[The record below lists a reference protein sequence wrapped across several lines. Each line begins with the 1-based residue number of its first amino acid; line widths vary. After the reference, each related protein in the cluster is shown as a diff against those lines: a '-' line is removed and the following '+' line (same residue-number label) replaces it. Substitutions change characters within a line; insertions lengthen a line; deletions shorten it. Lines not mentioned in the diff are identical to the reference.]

1 MDTVFFTHSY
11 FFFFIHTFLNSAYEL
26 LYSMCLSESSI
37 ESSSRLSCA
46 KVKKCACL
54 DYIQAASTGEAF
66 SGFYCWQFKKLFFT
80 LGDGRVDL
88 TISEWLIMALC
99 QVPHM
104 PWLDPRGQWPTQAL
118 CGSPLAG
125 LGVGLHPSITEG
137 KRHCGAGSQQVVV
150 GWVEIESALHW
161 CLQFWFI

>member
-1 MDTVFFTHSY
+1 MDTDFFLLIHT
-11 FFFFIHTFLNSAYEL
+11 FFFIDTFLNSAYEL

-80 LGDGRVDL
+80 PGDDRVDL

-99 QVPHM
+99 QAPRV
-104 PWLDPRGQWPTQAL
+104 PWLDPCGQWPT
-118 CGSPLAG
+118 
-125 LGVGLHPSITEG
+125 
-137 KRHCGAGSQQVVV
+137 
-150 GWVEIESALHW
+150 
-161 CLQFWFI
+161 